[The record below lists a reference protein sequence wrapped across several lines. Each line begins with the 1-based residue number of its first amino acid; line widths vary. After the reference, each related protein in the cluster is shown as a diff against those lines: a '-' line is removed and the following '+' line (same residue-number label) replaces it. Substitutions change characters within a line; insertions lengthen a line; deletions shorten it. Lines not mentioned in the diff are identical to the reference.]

1 MRTRNGGKWQSLQS
15 RTRNNSTP
23 RRQERPEAR
32 VQTAAWQEHLL
43 AEAPAGISDTVSPT
57 YACATPAA
65 ARVLYASCQVP
76 SIDLPA
82 LICTKTKCLP
92 DAQLETAFDI
102 AWDLISSHPT
112 CLLGT
117 TAAFLTAA
125 STFFILLADLTAAR
139 SSRRTPCGQRN
150 AGAAGHRRH
159 QTCALWHFRG
169 SPGVAP
175 AAESAQKT
183 VFARSCTAYTSS
195 SLDQLLRPVSP
206 FQVMDAGRTAWQ
218 SA

>member
-1 MRTRNGGKWQSLQS
+1 MRKRNGGKWQSLQS

-102 AWDLISSHPT
+102 AWDLSSSHPT

-125 STFFILLADLTAAR
+125 STFLICWPISRPPAALEGRRAGSAMLVRLATGGTRPA
-139 SSRRTPCGQRN
+139 PCGTFAEALGLRQLQN
-150 AGAAGHRRH
+150 QPRRP
-159 QTCALWHFRG
+159 FSRG
-169 SPGVAP
+169 LAQLTLRHHLISC
-175 AAESAQKT
+175 SAQ
-183 VFARSCTAYTSS
+183 
-195 SLDQLLRPVSP
+195 
-206 FQVMDAGRTAWQ
+206 
-218 SA
+218 